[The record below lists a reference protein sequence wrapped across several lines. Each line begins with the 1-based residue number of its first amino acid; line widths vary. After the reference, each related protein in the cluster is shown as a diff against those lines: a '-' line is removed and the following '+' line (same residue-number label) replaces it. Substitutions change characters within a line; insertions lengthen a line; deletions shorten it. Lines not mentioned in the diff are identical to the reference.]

1 MSSARGN
8 NKEAF
13 INPYE
18 LQKIAQCAR
27 NKKKFESLNLPSMKD
42 IVQLIQARK
51 RIKVSLMFLQ
61 CIIMVE

>member
-8 NKEAF
+8 NKDAF

-27 NKKKFESLNLPSMKD
+27 NQKKFEYLKIAQCARNLMPPIEPK
-42 IVQLIQARK
+42 K
-51 RIKVSLMFLQ
+51 RVKVSLIFLQ
-61 CIIMVE
+61 